1 MVMHDFSNILIWLAA
16 FLSLL
21 GLLAHEFLGAPMVLP
36 PLSRVDLPKNIVWL
50 HHFSWHV
57 GSIAVAAMIAL
68 YAYAALV
75 QGNLAMAVIATAM
88 SLGFSI
94 LGIGLAV
101 GGNHVLWKTPAP
113 YVWSIV
119 TVVGG
124 LALLKAA

>member
-1 MVMHDFSNILIWLAA
+1 MHDLSNTLIWLAA

-36 PLSRVDLPKNIVWL
+36 PLAKADLPKNIVWL

-75 QGNLAMAVIATAM
+75 PGNLAMAVIATAM
-88 SLGFSI
+88 SLGFSL
-94 LGIGLAV
+94 LGIGLAIF
-101 GGNHVLWKTPAP
+101 GDEVLWKSPAP
-113 YVWSIV
+113 YVWTIV
-119 TVVGG
+119 TVVSGA
-124 LALLKAA
+124 ALLQAKW